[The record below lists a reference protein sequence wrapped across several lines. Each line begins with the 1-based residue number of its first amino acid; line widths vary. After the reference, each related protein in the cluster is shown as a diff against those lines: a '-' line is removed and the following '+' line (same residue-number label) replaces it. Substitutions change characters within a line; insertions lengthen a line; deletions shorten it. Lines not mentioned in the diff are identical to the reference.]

1 MTEPARAQGI
11 RVGTAE
17 RDAATA
23 ALAEHLQAGR
33 LDADEYAERAA
44 KAAAARFGSDL
55 DVLFADLP
63 PLTPTGTA
71 AAPPVAVPSPPAAAA
86 PSPAAPSPAAPSPA
100 PTLSSAPPAPHIG
113 LSGREAFGGR
123 KGATLV
129 ALSPFVALALF
140 FGLAAMGFGASW
152 LAFLLVP
159 IAGVVV
165 YGSGGSHRS
174 R

>member
-55 DVLFADLP
+55 DALVADLP

-71 AAPPVAVPSPPAAAA
+71 AAPPVAVRSPPAA
-86 PSPAAPSPAAPSPA
+86 AAPSPAAPSPA